1 MPPGL
6 AIPPVATRLSRSPP
20 VDRAGHWHMEYVREL
35 GHYADVPYETIVA
48 AFRQAH
54 PRWLAHRT
62 VAAAGDFASEAA
74 AAD

>member
-1 MPPGL
+1 VLWNAYPL
-6 AIPPVATRLSRSPP
+6 FHEY
-20 VDRAGHWHMEYVREL
+20 DRAGHRHMEYVREL

>member
-1 MPPGL
+1 MSTSGDGRELRILHAAWASHPTGG
-6 AIPPVATRLSRSPP
+6 S
-20 VDRAGHWHMEYVREL
+20 EL